1 MPELHV
7 ERVLLVE
14 RPDGRDMLKW
24 ALEQVGFEV
33 DLANDGESALTIA
46 AARAPAVAIIEIV
59 LPGMDGWALAQRL
72 RDAYGAAIRLVALT
86 SLGDPE
92 DRAQSAAAGFNV
104 HLVKPVR
111 PGKVHDTI
119 RHLLAA

>member
-1 MPELHV
+1 MSELYA

-14 RPDGRDMLKW
+14 QPDGRDMLKV
-24 ALEQVGFEV
+24 ALEHVGFEV

-46 AARAPAVAIIEIV
+46 AARAPAVVIV
-59 LPGMDGWALAQRL
+59 DILLPGMDGWELAQRL
-72 RDAYGAAIRLVALT
+72 RDVYGAAIRLVALT

-92 DRAQSAAAGFNV
+92 DRAQSAAAGFDV
-104 HLVKPVR
+104 HLVKPVQ
-111 PGKVHDTI
+111 PGEVHDTI